1 MELQL
6 RMGQLAGSFAYPI
19 AMHAKSEA
27 DRELI
32 EAVDAY
38 SSTKSKEAW
47 PHVLEEMAD
56 VINVIDQFAGYTEA
70 WPLIEAIR
78 DRKIKRQLKRMAKEE
93 ACRKNDGPL

>member
-1 MELQL
+1 MFDPRQKAIFEHSGPEHQL
-6 RMGQLAGSFAYPI
+6 KKLI
-19 AMHAKSEA
+19 EEA
-27 DRELI
+27 RELI

-78 DRKIKRQLKRMAKEE
+78 DRKIERQLKRMAKEE